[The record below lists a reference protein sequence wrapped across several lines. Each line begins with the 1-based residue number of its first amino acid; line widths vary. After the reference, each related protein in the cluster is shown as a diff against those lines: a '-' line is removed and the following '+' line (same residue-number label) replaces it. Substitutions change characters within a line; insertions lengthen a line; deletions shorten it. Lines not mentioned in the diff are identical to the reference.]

1 MEISRIQL
9 SKTLEVPFRCDLYV
23 LNAIQNQYGTIE
35 TFERELV
42 GMYPKEGSDSMEE
55 GAYEMREPSIKAL
68 LFALPMMVRE
78 GFRAEKEENGRD
90 IPDMNDM
97 QLVLNIRRDYRLIAD
112 DIHEEMRRCFGV
124 KKEESRS
131 SEDDSGE
138 DKKIDFG
145 HIQVI
150 CVTRMGYTPRSAGLL
165 YFGEYVALFEGY
177 RKLYNFETQRMIY
190 RLEERER
197 EVARLSDL

>member
-35 TFERELV
+35 AFERELV

-112 DIHEEMRRCFGV
+112 DIHEELRRCFGV
-124 KKEESRS
+124 KKKSPTARKTILGKIRKLILGTYRS
-131 SEDDSGE
+131 S
-138 DKKIDFG
+138 
-145 HIQVI
+145 
-150 CVTRMGYTPRSAGLL
+150 A
-165 YFGEYVALFEGY
+165 
-177 RKLYNFETQRMIY
+177 
-190 RLEERER
+190 
-197 EVARLSDL
+197 

>member
-35 TFERELV
+35 AFERELV
-42 GMYPKEGSDSMEE
+42 GMYPKEGSGSAGD
-55 GAYEMREPSIKAL
+55 AYEMREPSIKAL

-112 DIHEEMRRCFGV
+112 DIHEELRRCFGV
-124 KKEESRS
+124 KKKKSPKARKTVLGKIRKLILGTYRS
-131 SEDDSGE
+131 S
-138 DKKIDFG
+138 
-145 HIQVI
+145 V
-150 CVTRMGYTPRSAGLL
+150 
-165 YFGEYVALFEGY
+165 
-177 RKLYNFETQRMIY
+177 
-190 RLEERER
+190 
-197 EVARLSDL
+197 

>member
-42 GMYPKEGSDSMEE
+42 GMCPKEGSDSMEE

-124 KKEESRS
+124 KKKKSPEARKTILGKIRKLISGTYRS
-131 SEDDSGE
+131 S
-138 DKKIDFG
+138 
-145 HIQVI
+145 
-150 CVTRMGYTPRSAGLL
+150 A
-165 YFGEYVALFEGY
+165 
-177 RKLYNFETQRMIY
+177 
-190 RLEERER
+190 
-197 EVARLSDL
+197 